1 MPDGIFVFIEQRD
14 GKMNRSSWEALAAG
28 QHLGRELGQ
37 KVFAGVFG
45 NDVTS
50 ITEAVA
56 EKKLDGVFTVEHPLL
71 GSYTPDGYA
80 HAFRQAVQQVDP
92 RFVLMSHTYEV
103 RDFAPK
109 LAASMNRALVGDVI
123 AYRNED
129 SQLIFVRQV
138 FQGKMSADVKI
149 EHEPPYFVSFQAGA
163 FRADS
168 VETGTTKVAVSPLP
182 VILETAQIRTKS
194 LEIFREAKQAVDLSQ
209 AEKIVAIGRGIK
221 KVENIEMAKALA
233 EALGAELA
241 ASRPICDS
249 GWLPM
254 DRQVGSSGQ
263 TVSPKLYLAIGISG
277 ATQHLVG
284 MKSARTIVA
293 INKDRDAPIF
303 EVADF
308 GIVADLFEI
317 VPALTEA
324 VKAARS

>member
-14 GKMNRSSWEALAAG
+14 GKMNRNSWEALVAG
-28 QHLGRELGQ
+28 QEMGRELGL
-37 KVFAGVFG
+37 KVYAGIFG
-45 NDVTS
+45 NGVAS
-50 ITEAVA
+50 IADAVA
-56 EKKLDGVFTVEHPLL
+56 EKKLDQVFTVEHPLL
-71 GSYTPDGYA
+71 DSYTPDGYA
-80 HAFRQAVQQVDP
+80 LAFQQAIQQVDP

-109 LAASMNRALVGDVI
+109 LAASMGRALVGDVI
-123 AYRNED
+123 AYRHE
-129 SQLIFVRQV
+129 SGQIIFVRQV
-138 FQGKMSADVKI
+138 FQGKMNADVKI
-149 EHEPPYFVSFQAGA
+149 EHDPPYFASFQAGA
-163 FRADS
+163 FRGDS
-168 VETGTTKVAVSPLP
+168 VEAGGSKAVVKPLP
-182 VILETAQIRTKS
+182 VTLEPAQIRTKS
-194 LEIFREAKQAVDLSQ
+194 LEVFREAKQAVDLSQ

-221 KVENIEMAKALA
+221 KVENIEMARALA
-233 EALGAELA
+233 DALGAELA

-284 MKSARTIVA
+284 MKSSRTIVA
-293 INKDRDAPIF
+293 INKDPDAPIF

-317 VPALTEA
+317 IPVLTET

>member
-1 MPDGIFVFIEQRD
+1 MPSGILVFVEQRD

-28 QHLGRELGQ
+28 QQMAKDLNQ
-37 KVFAGVFG
+37 KVCAVVLGSGV
-45 NDVTS
+45 S
-50 ITEAVA
+50 AIAESVA
-56 EKKLDGVFTVEHPLL
+56 EKRLEQVFLVEHPLL
-71 GSYTPDGYA
+71 LNYTPDGYSL
-80 HAFRQAVQQVDP
+80 AFQQAIRHIDP
-92 RFVLMSHTYEV
+92 QFVLMSHTYEV

-109 LAASMNRALVGDVI
+109 LAASLGRGLVGDVI
-123 AYRNED
+123 AYRHEGG
-129 SQLIFVRQV
+129 QIVLIRQV

-168 VETGTTKVAVSPLP
+168 VEAGGGKTAVKTLS
-182 VILETAQIRTKS
+182 IALEPAQVRTKS
-194 LEIFREAKQAVDLSQ
+194 LEVFREAKQAVDLTQ

-221 KVENIEMAKALA
+221 KVENIEMVKALA

-263 TVSPKLYLAIGISG
+263 TVAPKLYLAIGISG

-284 MKSARTIVA
+284 MKSSRTIVA
-293 INKDRDAPIF
+293 INKDADAPIF
-303 EVADF
+303 EVADY

-317 VPALTEA
+317 LPALTEA
-324 VKAARS
+324 VKTIRG

>member
-1 MPDGIFVFIEQRD
+1 MPDGILVFIEQRD
-14 GKMNRSSWEALAAG
+14 GKMNRSSWEALVAG
-28 QHLGRELGQ
+28 QELGRGLGL
-37 KVFAGVFG
+37 KVYAGVFG
-45 NDVTS
+45 NGVS
-50 ITEAVA
+50 QIAEAVA
-56 EKKLDGVFTVEHPLL
+56 EKKLDQVYTVEHPLL
-71 GSYTPDGYA
+71 ESYTPDGYA
-80 HAFRQAVQQVDP
+80 LAFQQVIQQVAP
-92 RFVLMSHTYEV
+92 KFVLMSHTYEV

-109 LAASMNRALVGDVI
+109 LAASMGRALVGDVT
-123 AYRNED
+123 AYRPED
-129 SQLIFVRQV
+129 GQVIFIRQV
-138 FQGKMSADVKI
+138 FQGKMNADVKI
-149 EHEPPYFVSFQAGA
+149 EHDPPYFVSFQAGA
-163 FRADS
+163 FRGDS
-168 VETGTTKVAVSPLP
+168 VEAGESRAAVKPLTVALDP
-182 VILETAQIRTKS
+182 TQIRTKS
-194 LEIFREAKQAVDLSQ
+194 LEVFREAKQAVDLSQ

-221 KVENIEMAKALA
+221 KVENIEMARALA

-284 MKSARTIVA
+284 MKSSRTIVA
-293 INKDRDAPIF
+293 INKDPDAPIF

-317 VPALTEA
+317 IPVLTEA

>member
-1 MPDGIFVFIEQRD
+1 MPDMILVFIEQRD

-28 QHLGRELGQ
+28 QQMGKDLNLTVCAVVLGN
-37 KVFAGVFG
+37 GV
-45 NDVTS
+45 S
-50 ITEAVA
+50 AIAESVA
-56 EKKLDGVFTVEHPLL
+56 EKKLEQVFLVEHPLL
-71 GSYTPDGYA
+71 VNYTPDGYSL
-80 HAFRQAVQQVDP
+80 AFQQAIRHVNP
-92 RFVLMSHTYEV
+92 HFVLMSHTYEV

-109 LAASMNRALVGDVI
+109 LAASLGRGLVGDVI
-123 AYRNED
+123 AYRHEGG
-129 SQLIFVRQV
+129 QLVLIRQV

-163 FRADS
+163 FRGDS
-168 VETGTTKVAVSPLP
+168 VEAGAGKAP
-182 VILETAQIRTKS
+182 VKTLSIALEPAQIRTKS
-194 LEIFREAKQAVDLSQ
+194 LEVFREAKQAVDLTQ

-221 KVENIEMAKALA
+221 KVENIEMVKALA

-263 TVSPKLYLAIGISG
+263 TVAPKLYLAIGISG

-284 MKSARTIVA
+284 MKSSRTIVA
-293 INKDRDAPIF
+293 INKDADAPIF
-303 EVADF
+303 EVADY

-317 VPALTEA
+317 LPALTEA
-324 VKAARS
+324 VKTIRG